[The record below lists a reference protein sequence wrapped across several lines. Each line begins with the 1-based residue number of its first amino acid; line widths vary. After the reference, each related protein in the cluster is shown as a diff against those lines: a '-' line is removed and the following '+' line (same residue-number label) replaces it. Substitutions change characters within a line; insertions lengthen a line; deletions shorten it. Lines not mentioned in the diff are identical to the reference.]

1 MRQRDQL
8 AALRHLRPG
17 VPLTHPRGRLAQRL
31 FADLLALDDGIDP
44 LPWLVSARAPTVALL
59 TLARALDFATICA
72 RSKYRGTLQRA
83 LASASDAERS
93 AARDLETRDQA
104 LFERMLSAPD
114 EWLVPDGLFDRIDAG
129 DADELRQFLRQL
141 RVRSELS
148 AEPLPQR
155 SLIEPAVAV
164 VLADMLRL
172 PDTATRSRGWQRPAV
187 TQWRASVWMNCS
199 SG

>member
-104 LFERMLSAPD
+104 LFGRMLSAPD
-114 EWLVPDGLFDRIDAG
+114 EWLVPEVCSTASTPGTQTNCASSCVSCG
-129 DADELRQFLRQL
+129 LRQCCHPSARHF
-141 RVRSELS
+141 RS
-148 AEPLPQR
+148 
-155 SLIEPAVAV
+155 
-164 VLADMLRL
+164 
-172 PDTATRSRGWQRPAV
+172 
-187 TQWRASVWMNCS
+187 S
-199 SG
+199 SMA